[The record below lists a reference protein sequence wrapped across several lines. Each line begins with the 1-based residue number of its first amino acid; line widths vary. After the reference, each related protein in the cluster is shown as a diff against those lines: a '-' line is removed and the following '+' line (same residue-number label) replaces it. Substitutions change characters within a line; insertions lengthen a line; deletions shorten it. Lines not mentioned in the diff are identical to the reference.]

1 MLEVEGINVAYGAV
15 RVLWD
20 VSFGVEKGEIVALLG
35 SNGAGKTTALRTIQ
49 GLVKPLSGM
58 VRFQDQD
65 ARRLRSHELVAAGLS
80 MVPEA
85 RLLFPYMSVL
95 ENVELGAYPRSVRN
109 GRQERLRRIYD
120 LFPRLKDRARQKV
133 HTLSGGEQQM
143 VAIGRA
149 LMAKPLLLMLD
160 EPSLGLA
167 PIVVAELFR
176 IIPRINQ
183 EGISILLVEQNVTRS
198 LQVASRAYV
207 LENGCIVRTGP
218 ASELLQDSQVRAS
231 YLGM

>member
-1 MLEVEGINVAYGAV
+1 MLDVQGINVAYGAV
-15 RVLWD
+15 QVLWD
-20 VSFGVEKGEIVALLG
+20 VSFSVGKGEIVALLG

-49 GLVKPLSGM
+49 GLVRPLSGQ
-58 VRFQDQD
+58 VQFQGRDS
-65 ARRLRSHELVAAGLS
+65 RRLGSHDLVAAGLS

-85 RLLFPYMSVL
+85 RLLFPYMTVL

-109 GRQERLRRIYD
+109 GRQERLRRVYD
-120 LFPRLKDRARQKV
+120 LFPRLRDRAHQKV

-149 LMAKPLLLMLD
+149 LMAKPALLMLD

-167 PIVVAELFR
+167 PLVVAELFR
-176 IIPRINQ
+176 VIRLINE
-183 EGISILLVEQNVTRS
+183 EGISVLLVEQNVAKS
-198 LQVASRAYV
+198 LQVAHRAYV
-207 LENGCIVRTGP
+207 LENGRIVRTGP
-218 ASELLQDSQVRAS
+218 AAELLGDAQIRAS